1 MGWAWGM
8 GGGQKVIFICLSVLR
23 EYLGRD
29 LVMPNLPFNFLMTL
43 RERSM
48 TTEGNIWRIPGNTC
62 VHLFRTIS
70 RPLGVVSILRCID
83 DADRCIKLVRVFLT
97 GLYEVDM
104 VQDDTGWC
112 QVVPGYS

>member
-1 MGWAWGM
+1 MGKTLHYGRGWGGLGGG

-43 RERSM
+43 REWSM

-62 VHLFRTIS
+62 VHLFRTIWAF
-70 RPLGVVSILRCID
+70 LGTLLQALYIISSAL
-83 DADRCIKLVRVFLT
+83 
-97 GLYEVDM
+97 GL
-104 VQDDTGWC
+104 
-112 QVVPGYS
+112 

>member
-1 MGWAWGM
+1 MDGGGLAWGG

-43 RERSM
+43 REWSM

-62 VHLFRTIS
+62 VHLFRTIWAF
-70 RPLGVVSILRCID
+70 LGTLLQALYIISSAL
-83 DADRCIKLVRVFLT
+83 
-97 GLYEVDM
+97 GL
-104 VQDDTGWC
+104 
-112 QVVPGYS
+112 